1 MKKSDSLI
9 VFLFSGTKLKIV
21 DSAGFQFS
29 GKWGSSFLNEIF
41 GFTWKG
47 SRMTIGFLAHLRL

>member
-29 GKWGSSFLNEIF
+29 GK
-41 GFTWKG
+41 
-47 SRMTIGFLAHLRL
+47 